1 MDIVFNTSTQRLLRD
16 ALDEDIGIG
25 DVTTMSTIPR
35 DALGRGLVRSKKA
48 CVVAGLVVIPRLLE
62 LIDPEA
68 TARMKANDGDAV
80 EAGTVVCETEGPMRS
95 LLMAERTLLN
105 FVQRLSGTAT
115 LARKCVE
122 AVKGRRCKIID
133 TRKTTPGLRQLEKYA
148 VRVGGAMNHRY
159 GLYDAAL
166 IKDNHITAC
175 GSISEAVALVR
186 RNAPFMTPIE
196 VECANLD
203 QVREALAAGADFIM
217 LDNATVE
224 IMAEAV
230 RIIDGKAPVEASGGI
245 TLETLPRVADT
256 GVDFISLGALT
267 HSAPSV
273 DFNMKVEPISPDHRT
288 TGPQDPGT
296 TTA

>member
-1 MDIVFNTSTQRLLRD
+1 MDIILNAATERLLRD

-25 DVTTMSTIPR
+25 DVTTMSTIPK
-35 DALGRGLVRSKKA
+35 DALGRGFVRSKSA
-48 CVVAGLVVIPRLLE
+48 CVVAGLVVVPKLLE
-62 LIDPEA
+62 LVDRRA
-68 TARMKANDGDAV
+68 TARCVVNDGEPV
-80 EAGTVVCETEGPMRS
+80 EAGTVVCETEGPMRA

-115 LARKCVE
+115 LARKCVN
-122 AVKGRRCKIID
+122 AVKGRHCKIID

-148 VRVGGAMNHRY
+148 VRLGGAMNHRY

-166 IKDNHITAC
+166 VKDNHIAAC
-175 GSISEAVALVR
+175 GSIAEAVARIR
-186 RNAPFMTPIE
+186 RSAPFMTPIE

-203 QVREALAAGADFIM
+203 QVREALSAGADFIM
-217 LDNATVE
+217 LDNVNIE
-224 IMAEAV
+224 EMAEAV
-230 RIIDGKAPVEASGGI
+230 RLIDGKAPVEASGGI

-273 DFNMKVEPISPDHRT
+273 DFNMKVEPTNQT
-288 TGPQDPGT
+288 TGPQDHGT
-296 TTA
+296 